1 MATITVQAERPYQVH
16 IAPGALDQLEGLV
29 GSASRVV
36 VVHPPVMTDAAAR
49 LAASLETG
57 RRVHTVEVP
66 DGEQAKT
73 AAVLQHCWDELA
85 SFGMTRSD
93 VVIGLGGGATT
104 DLAGFVAATWLR
116 GVGYISIPSTVLA
129 MVDAA
134 VGGKTGINVPAGKNL
149 VGAFHEP
156 LGVIC
161 DLDLLQGL
169 PRAEVVSG
177 LAEVVKCGFIADA
190 RILEL
195 VEQDPAESVDVTSV
209 RFAELVR
216 RAVQVKAT
224 TVSADLRE
232 ATSTVDAVG
241 REALNYGHTLA
252 HAIEKHQNFSWRHG
266 EAVAIGMVFVAEV
279 AHRLVG
285 LDETVVRRH
294 REVLESVGLPI
305 AYNAAKWETLRA
317 TMSLDKKARGNA
329 LRLVVLRDVGDV
341 TILES
346 PPEDVLLEAW
356 RELGRGMTIPGVD

>member
-1 MATITVQAERPYQVH
+1 MATITVQAERPYEVH
-16 IAPGALDQLEGLV
+16 ISPGALDQLERLV
-29 GSASRVV
+29 GPASRVV
-36 VVHPPVMTDAAAR
+36 VIHPPVMADAAAR
-49 LAASLETG
+49 LCAGLDQ
-57 RRVHTVEVP
+57 RYQMHTVEVP

-73 AAVLQHCWDELA
+73 AAVLQDCWDELA
-85 SFGMTRSD
+85 AFGMTRSD

-116 GVGYISIPSTVLA
+116 GVGYVSIPSTVLA

-134 VGGKTGINVPAGKNL
+134 VGGKTGINVSAGKNL

-161 DLDLLQGL
+161 DLELLQGL

-177 LAEVVKCGFIADA
+177 LAEVIKCGFIADE

-195 VEQDPAESVDVTSV
+195 VEQDPDESIDVTSV

-285 LDETVVRRH
+285 LDEAVVRRH
-294 REVLESVGLPI
+294 REVLASVGLPI
-305 AYNAAKWETLRA
+305 AYNAAKWETVRA
-317 TMSLDKKARGNA
+317 TMSLDKKARGDA
-329 LRLVVLRDVGDV
+329 LRLVGLRAQGSV
-341 TILES
+341 TIIES
-346 PPEDVLLEAW
+346 PPEDVLLKAW
-356 RELGRGMTIPGVD
+356 QELGRAMTIPVAD